1 MPDESYQ
8 TRYQLI
14 RFRIYLGA
22 LEVADQTLD
31 IKLSGKMAED
41 AIAKA
46 RAIALKLSGM
56 ILNLYLNEIYLRLL
70 RKISCLLGGMAMGLG
85 SDLGK
90 RKNRWEEEG
99 GGGVMSAGPGC
110 KAIAILA

>member
-1 MPDESYQ
+1 
-8 TRYQLI
+8 
-14 RFRIYLGA
+14 
-22 LEVADQTLD
+22 
-31 IKLSGKMAED
+31 MAED

-46 RAIALKLSGM
+46 RAIALKLSGI
-56 ILNLYLNEIYLRLL
+56 ILNFYLNEIYTRLL
-70 RKISCLLGGMAMGLG
+70 RKILCLLGGMALGLG

-110 KAIAILA
+110 KAIAILARRSSNIS